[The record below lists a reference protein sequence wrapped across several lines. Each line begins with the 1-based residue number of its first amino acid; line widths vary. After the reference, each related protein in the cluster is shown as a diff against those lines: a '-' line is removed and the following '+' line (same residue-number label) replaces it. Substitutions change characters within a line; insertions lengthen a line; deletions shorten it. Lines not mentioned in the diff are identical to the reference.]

1 MAKISRKAFF
11 KAASSEFLNAEAP
24 NKEYPYLDPSNQD
37 LPRHLQKTSTGIG
50 TYTGPWGEDQ
60 ILHLLKR
67 TLFGVSKADLN
78 HFKGKTL
85 NECISLLLN
94 FNNTPPPPPLNNY
107 GNNPN
112 QNDPTVPFGQTW
124 VNAAVNANL
133 EGARIFSF
141 KSWWTSL
148 LLNQERNI
156 REKMTL
162 FWHHHFATETLVV
175 QDSRFVYK
183 HNALLR
189 SMCLGNF
196 KDFVKQITL
205 DPAMLEY
212 LNGSQNTQTA
222 PDENYARELQELFTI
237 GKKISPH
244 YTEEDVKA
252 AARVL
257 TGWRNNRLGISSFF
271 DASKHDTNQKAFSSF
286 YNNQIIVG
294 RSGINAGNL
303 ELDDLLNMIFSH
315 PEVAKNIVRKIY
327 RFFVYYV
334 IDENVENNV
343 ITPLANLFR
352 SNNYNIKIVME
363 TLLKSEHF
371 FDVLNKGCMI
381 KSPLDH
387 IIGLARQTN
396 LQFPDNSNIQTQYA
410 HWLYTMQ
417 YATVLNQHLGDPPAV
432 AGWPAYYQEP
442 QFYELWI
449 NSDSLPKRNLACD
462 SLIYV
467 GYSRFGFKLIID
479 VFALV
484 ESTQNP
490 SNPNDLLR
498 ELIQLLYP
506 ADLSTATQ
514 TFIKNSILLSGQTG
528 DYIWTDAWNAYKANP
543 SNTMLK
549 DAVKI
554 RLQALLKYLMGQAEY
569 QLH

>member
-1 MAKISRKAFF
+1 
-11 KAASSEFLNAEAP
+11 
-24 NKEYPYLDPSNQD
+24 
-37 LPRHLQKTSTGIG
+37 
-50 TYTGPWGEDQ
+50 
-60 ILHLLKR
+60 
-67 TLFGVSKADLN
+67 
-78 HFKGKTL
+78 
-85 NECISLLLN
+85 
-94 FNNTPPPPPLNNY
+94 
-107 GNNPN
+107 
-112 QNDPTVPFGQTW
+112 
-124 VNAAVNANL
+124 
-133 EGARIFSF
+133 
-141 KSWWTSL
+141 
-148 LLNQERNI
+148 
-156 REKMTL
+156 
-162 FWHHHFATETLVV
+162 
-175 QDSRFVYK
+175 
-183 HNALLR
+183 
-189 SMCLGNF
+189 
-196 KDFVKQITL
+196 
-205 DPAMLEY
+205 
-212 LNGSQNTQTA
+212 
-222 PDENYARELQELFTI
+222 
-237 GKKISPH
+237 
-244 YTEEDVKA
+244 
-252 AARVL
+252 
-257 TGWRNNRLGISSFF
+257 
-271 DASKHDTNQKAFSSF
+271 
-286 YNNQIIVG
+286 
-294 RSGINAGNL
+294 
-303 ELDDLLNMIFSH
+303 
-315 PEVAKNIVRKIY
+315 
-327 RFFVYYV
+327 
-334 IDENVENNV
+334 
-343 ITPLANLFR
+343 
-352 SNNYNIKIVME
+352 ME